1 MPPMP
6 RAKAPPPDLADMPG
20 HQIRRLQQI
29 AVAIFL
35 QDTEAFGI
43 TPVQYAALRAMA
55 IHPGIDQR
63 TLAGKIGLD
72 ASTLGGVVDRLEG
85 RGLLARTASV
95 EDRRVRQ
102 LALTAE
108 GADLVRV
115 MEPALKRSQ
124 ERILAPLKPAER
136 KEFVRMLGVLVN
148 TNNELSRAPVPH
160 ADA

>member
-1 MPPMP
+1 MPKP
-6 RAKAPPPDLADMPG
+6 KAAPPDLAELPG

-35 QDTEAFGI
+35 QDTGAFGV

-55 IHPGIDQR
+55 INPGIDQR

-72 ASTLGGVVDRLEG
+72 ASTLGGVVDRLEA
-85 RGLLARTASV
+85 RGLLSRSASA

-102 LALTAE
+102 LALTPE
-108 GADLVRV
+108 GSALVRS

-124 ERILAPLKPAER
+124 ERILAPLKAAER
-136 KEFVRMLGVLVN
+136 REFVRMLGVLVN
-148 TNNELSRAPVPH
+148 TNNELSRAPVPQ
-160 ADA
+160 AET